1 MYGKYHGHD
10 QHTGYSGVGSQV
22 NVDSRHH
29 HHHHNPSSTN
39 PTVHVHT
46 PLYPPVSP
54 VRVLPQTA
62 VEIFPR
68 RRGYSYRQSYST
80 GPGWGSGAFLILAFV
95 VAPIFVL
102 ALILKLT
109 LGAVGLAATSLTAAG
124 FTGASATGAM
134 ALTVGTLGTL
144 GTLGIGALAF
154 YAILGCAYL
163 SSSAKECYNS
173 DKNVFTMIKSRV
185 VNEDGLSFMGVIK
198 SVGAVLWSPFLLIG
212 GLAGQGSKFAAKLFP
227 SKSSTATES
236 EPWKL
241 NASPYTKL
249 TSDEPSEQSGLG
261 SKDDREPGH
270 YNPVLAAKP
279 SFPDERSLFESA
291 SLNSFTTP

>member
-1 MYGKYHGHD
+1 MHSKHHGHD
-10 QHTGYSGVGSQV
+10 QYTGYRGVGSQV
-22 NVDSRHH
+22 TVDSHH
-29 HHHHNPSSTN
+29 HHQHNPSPSN

-46 PLYPPVSP
+46 PVYPPISP
-54 VRVLPQTA
+54 VRVIPQTT

-68 RRGYSYRQSYST
+68 RRGYSYPQSYST

-124 FTGASATGAM
+124 VTGASAAGAM
-134 ALTVGTLGTL
+134 ALSVGTL

-154 YAILGCAYL
+154 YAILGFAYL

-173 DKNVFTMIKSRV
+173 DKNVFEMIKSRV

-198 SVGAVLWSPFLLIG
+198 SIGAVLWSPFLLIG

-236 EPWKL
+236 EPWELK
-241 NASPYTKL
+241 ASPYSML
-249 TSDEPSEQSGLG
+249 TSDEPANQSRPRSENQ
-261 SKDDREPGH
+261 REPG
-270 YNPVLAAKP
+270 NFGQVFSGASTFTDEESLFKSAT
-279 SFPDERSLFESA
+279 SFPSS
-291 SLNSFTTP
+291 TYP